1 MALSAG
7 SEHSWSSGTTFIL
20 AAVGAAVGLGTIW
33 KFPYVV
39 GVSGGGA
46 FVLVY
51 VLCVVLIAV
60 PILIGELLIGRLG
73 SKSPPVAMA
82 DVAADSGRSRSW
94 SVVGWMGMITGF
106 LIATFYSVIAG
117 WTLAYIFKAASGF
130 GGASPADV
138 AGQFDAL
145 LASPGT
151 LTAWHT
157 VFLFCTMF
165 IVARGLQ
172 GGIEKAVKFM
182 MPALFVM
189 LLIMIGYA
197 AVAGDFAAALDFLF
211 SPDFSKI
218 IRTYHI
224 DFFTPPVEVRFING
238 PVVLAA
244 IGQAFFSI
252 GVAMG
257 LMMVYGSYVPKS
269 VSLTK
274 ASVIIAGADTLVA
287 ILAGLM
293 IFPLVFANGLD
304 PAEGPGLIFKT
315 LPAAFANMPAGQL
328 FGALFFVLLAFAA
341 VTSSISIIEPIV
353 AYGRDRWGMSR
364 IKGCTVFG
372 ILAWFIGMLSVFSFN
387 IWSDVKPL
395 GMFKVFEDMT
405 FFGLIDHFTANLLMP
420 LGGILISL
428 FVGWRLKRE
437 YLESEL
443 GFGSPVIAQ
452 VWLVLVRFIAP
463 LAILWVLIDSLNLVD
478 GVKMLWVFITALT

>member
-1 MALSAG
+1 MALSGG
-7 SEHSWSSGTTFIL
+7 SGQSWSSGTTFIL
-20 AAVGAAVGLGTIW
+20 AAVGAAVGLGNIW

-73 SKSPPVAMA
+73 SKSPPLAIA
-82 DVAADSGRSRSW
+82 DVAEDSGGSRSW
-94 SVVGWMGMITGF
+94 AIVGWMGVITGF

-117 WTLAYIFKAASGF
+117 WTLAYIFKAATGF

-138 AGQFDAL
+138 ADQFDAL
-145 LASPGT
+145 KASPWT
-151 LTAWHT
+151 LTGWHT

-172 GGIEKAVKFM
+172 GGIEKAVKFL
-182 MPALFVM
+182 MPSLFVM

-197 AVAGDFAAALDFLF
+197 AVAGDFAAGLRFLF
-211 SPDFSKI
+211 SADFSKI
-218 IRTYHI
+218 S
-224 DFFTPPVEVRFING
+224 PPTI
-238 PVVLAA
+238 LAA

-274 ASVIIAGADTLVA
+274 ASIIIASADTLVA

-293 IFPLVFANGLD
+293 IFPIVFANGLD

-315 LPAAFANMPAGQL
+315 LPTAFVGMPGGAF
-328 FGALFFVLLAFAA
+328 FGVVFFVLLAFAA
-341 VTSSISIIEPIV
+341 ITSAISIIEPIV
-353 AYGRDRWGMSR
+353 AYSRDKWGMSR
-364 IKGCTVFG
+364 IKGCTIFG
-372 ILAWFIGMLSVFSFN
+372 VIAWLIGMLSVFSFN
-387 IWSDVKPL
+387 LWSEVKPL

-405 FFGLIDHFTANLLMP
+405 FFGLIDYFTANLLMP
-420 LGGILISL
+420 LGGILIAL
-428 FVGWRLKRE
+428 FVGWRLKPE
-437 YLESEL
+437 HLESEL
-443 GFGSPVIAQ
+443 NFSSPAVARA
-452 VWLVLVRFIAP
+452 WLILVRFVAP
-463 LAILWVLIDSLNLVD
+463 AAILWVLIDSL
-478 GVKMLWVFITALT
+478 T

>member
-1 MALSAG
+1 MALSG
-7 SEHSWSSGTTFIL
+7 GTEQGWSSGTTFIL
-20 AAVGAAVGLGTIW
+20 AAVGAAVGLGNIW

-73 SKSPPVAMA
+73 SKSPPIAMA
-82 DVAADSGRSRSW
+82 EVAEDSGGSRSW
-94 SVVGWMGMITGF
+94 AIVAWMGVITGF

-117 WTLAYIFKAASGF
+117 WTLAYIFKAATGF

-138 AGQFDAL
+138 ADQFDAL
-145 LASPGT
+145 KASPGT
-151 LTAWHT
+151 LTLWHT
-157 VFLFCTMF
+157 VFLLFTMF

-172 GGIEKAVKFM
+172 GGIERAVKFL
-182 MPALFVM
+182 MPSLFVM
-189 LLIMIGYA
+189 LLVMIAYA
-197 AVAGDFAAALDFLF
+197 AVAGDFVRGLEFLF

-218 IRTYHI
+218 IRTYEI
-224 DFFTPPVEVRFING
+224 DFFAPPLEFRFING

-274 ASVIIAGADTLVA
+274 ASVIIAFADTLVA

-293 IFPLVFANGLD
+293 IFPIVFANGLD

-315 LPAAFANMPAGQL
+315 LPTAFAGMPGGAI
-328 FGALFFVLLAFAA
+328 FGAVFFVLLAFAA
-341 VTSSISIIEPIV
+341 ITSSISIMEPIV
-353 AYGRDRWGMSR
+353 AYARDKWGMSR
-364 IKGCTVFG
+364 IKGCTIFG
-372 ILAWFIGMLSVFSFN
+372 LLAWFIGMLSVFSFN
-387 IWSDVKPL
+387 IWSDVNPL

-405 FFGLIDHFTANLLMP
+405 FFGLIDYFTANLLMP

-443 GFGSPVIAQ
+443 GFGSPVIAH

-463 LAILWVLIDSLNLVD
+463 LAILFVLIDSL
-478 GVKMLWVFITALT
+478 T

>member
-7 SEHSWSSGTTFIL
+7 SEQSWSSGTTFIL
-20 AAVGAAVGLGTIW
+20 AAVGAAVGLGNIW

-73 SKSPPVAMA
+73 SKSPPIAMA
-82 DVAADSGRSRSW
+82 DVAEDSGRSRSW
-94 SVVGWMGMITGF
+94 AVVGWMGVATGY
-106 LIATFYSVIAG
+106 LIATFYTVIAG
-117 WTLAYIFKAASGF
+117 WTLAYIFKAATGF
-130 GGASPADV
+130 GGASPAEV
-138 AGQFDAL
+138 AGQFDEL

-151 LTAWHT
+151 LTTWHT
-157 VFLFCTMF
+157 VFLFFTMF

-172 GGIEKAVKFM
+172 GGIEKAVKFL
-182 MPALFVM
+182 MPSLFIM
-189 LLIMIGYA
+189 LLVMIGYA
-197 AVAGDFAAALDFLF
+197 AVAGDFAAGWDFLF
-211 SPDFSKI
+211 SADFSKI
-218 IRTYHI
+218 VRTYEI

-257 LMMVYGSYVPKS
+257 LMMVYGSYVPKN

-293 IFPLVFANGLD
+293 IFPIVFANGLD

-315 LPAAFANMPAGQL
+315 LPTAFAAMPGGEL
-328 FGALFFVLLAFAA
+328 FGAVFFLLLAFAA
-341 VTSSISIIEPIV
+341 ITSNISIIEPIV
-353 AYGRDRWGMSR
+353 AYGRDKWGWTR
-364 IKGCTVFG
+364 VKGCTVFG
-372 ILAWFIGMLSVFSFN
+372 VVAWLIGMLSVFSFN
-387 IWSDVKPL
+387 IWSDVRPL
-395 GMFKVFEDMT
+395 GMFKVFEEMT
-405 FFGLIDHFTANLLMP
+405 FFGLIDYFTANLLMP
-420 LGGILISL
+420 LGGILIAL
-428 FVGWRLKRE
+428 FVGWSLKKE
-437 YLESEL
+437 HLENEL

-452 VWLVLVRFIAP
+452 SWLVLVRFIAP
-463 LAILWVLIDSLNLVD
+463 LAILWVLVDSLNIVD
-478 GVKMLWVFITALT
+478 GVKWLWVLLTG